1 MLLYL
6 VMKNKM
12 PYKTQD
18 ELHVAIRHIL
28 IVNVNQLNSWRG
40 DHDQTL
46 TSDFDVRF
54 AYQILILK
62 F

>member
-1 MLLYL
+1 MMIMLLYL

-46 TSDFDVRF
+46 TSDFDV
-54 AYQILILK
+54 
-62 F
+62 